1 MKIIFEKSSLIAAV
15 TPAMNATSNNNT
27 ITAVEGLL
35 FETEGIGSCRITAY
49 DTEKGIRTSVNAQ
62 VIKEGSY
69 IINAQKF
76 YQIIRN
82 MPTDEITVTVNERMN
97 VKIESGRSY
106 FELHALPGEDFPAL
120 PDLTGGVGFKITQG
134 QLKKFIGQ
142 TLFAIAQ
149 RDQRPI
155 FTGMYFK
162 IKGNELTVVTCDNY
176 RLAKCSRKCDIEAD
190 TDNSGLDMSFIVP
203 GKTVS
208 ELYRMIDGDE
218 PISITLSNRHVIFR
232 WGEIVFFSRL
242 IDGEFL
248 DYERAIPKSPNVFVK
263 ISREEL
269 EGALERASLIVDDKA
284 TGVWRGYIK
293 CSFEGDR
300 LIITSDSVSGSI
312 YDEVPIEKKGADMEI
327 GFNCRYLLD
336 AVKAADTEKLLISL
350 TTPPPFVGISI
361 TDGDADEAE
370 SSDFFFFVLPNNR
383 MKQ

>member
-1 MKIIFEKSSLIAAV
+1 MKIIFEKRSLIAVV
-15 TPAMNATSNNNT
+15 TPAMNTTSNKNT
-27 ITAVEGLL
+27 IAAVEGLL
-35 FETEGIGSCRITAY
+35 FETEGAGSCRITAY

-62 VIKEGSY
+62 VLKEGSY

-120 PDLTGGVGFKITQG
+120 PDLTGGVGFTITRG

-142 TLFAIAQ
+142 TMFAIAQ
-149 RDQRPI
+149 RDQRPVL
-155 FTGMYFK
+155 TGAYFK
-162 IKGNELTVVTCDNY
+162 IKGIELTVVTCDSY
-176 RLAKCSRKCDIEAD
+176 RLAKCSRKCSIETDA
-190 TDNSGLDMSFIVP
+190 DNSGLDMSFIVP
-203 GKTVS
+203 GKTVA

-218 PISITLSNRHVIFR
+218 PISVTLSNKHVIFR

-248 DYERAIPKSPNVFVK
+248 DYERVLPKTPSIFVK

-284 TGVWRGYIK
+284 TGTWRGYIK

-300 LIITSDSVSGSI
+300 LIITSNSVSGSV
-312 YDEVPIEKKGADMEI
+312 YDEVPIEKDGDDI
-327 GFNCRYLLD
+327 QIVFTCHFILD
-336 AVKAADTEKLLISL
+336 AVKAADTEYLLMSL
-350 TTPPPFVGISI
+350 TSNRMGVSI
-361 TDGDADEAE
+361 TDGDASEADD
-370 SSDFFFFVLPNNR
+370 SDFLFYVMPQQR
-383 MKQ
+383 VKE